1 MNTDTYTNPDS
12 YYEQPVQS
20 NITTNTSPYS
30 DEQRREAV
38 IHYLASGKYSITAK
52 RTGIPITTICYWR
65 NSDWWDDVAASVRA
79 GLEDESRAKL
89 QAITHKA
96 LDSAIDRLD
105 NGETYVSKGEQ
116 IRVPVKARDAM
127 LIAAMAYDKLRLSLN
142 LPGRIT
148 DTGRVD
154 SLADQLAKLSAQV
167 NATVVSEQ

>member
-1 MNTDTYTNPDS
+1 MNTDTY
-12 YYEQPVQS
+12 QPAEV
-20 NITTNTSPYS
+20 IIPLTTHNSHYS
-30 DEQRREAV
+30 DEQRRSAV
-38 IHYLASGKYSITAK
+38 AAYLSTGKYTLTAK
-52 RTGIPITTICYWR
+52 ICGLPWETVRDWR
-65 NSDWWDDVAASVRA
+65 HQDWWDDCATSLRQS
-79 GLEDESRAKL
+79 LEDESRAKL

>member
-1 MNTDTYTNPDS
+1 
-12 YYEQPVQS
+12 
-20 NITTNTSPYS
+20 
-30 DEQRREAV
+30 
-38 IHYLASGKYSITAK
+38 
-52 RTGIPITTICYWR
+52 
-65 NSDWWDDVAASVRA
+65 
-79 GLEDESRAKL
+79 
-89 QAITHKA
+89 
-96 LDSAIDRLD
+96 
-105 NGETYVSKGEQ
+105 VSKGEQ

>member
-1 MNTDTYTNPDS
+1 MQTDTYAPSVTFNAIRNS
-12 YYEQPVQS
+12 
-20 NITTNTSPYS
+20 SPYS

-38 IHYLASGKYSITAK
+38 IQYLSCGKYSITSE
-52 RTGIPITTICYWR
+52 RTGIPLSTIRDWR
-65 NSDWWDDVAASVRA
+65 ESEWWDDVAASVRTA
-79 GLEDESRAKL
+79 VEDETRAKL
-89 QAITHKA
+89 SAITHEA
-96 LDSAIDRLD
+96 LDKTLSALTD
-105 NGETYVSKGEQ
+105 GEQ
-116 IRVPVKARDAM
+116 HMTRHGPVTLPVKAKDAM